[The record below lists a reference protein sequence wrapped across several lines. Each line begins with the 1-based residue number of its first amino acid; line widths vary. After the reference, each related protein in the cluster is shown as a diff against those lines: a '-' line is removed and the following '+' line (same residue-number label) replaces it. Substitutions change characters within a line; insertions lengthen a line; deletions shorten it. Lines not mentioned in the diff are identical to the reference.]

1 MTIRPLIL
9 FLLAVAPPVVAP
21 SAARA
26 APPAKS
32 SAPQTRGLYLQLIG
46 QARSDGRPR
55 AALAYLDDFD
65 KRFPGDVGAQVLR
78 VNSLLDLGQV
88 DEAERIVA
96 ALAKVQGN
104 ATVDAVRG
112 HALAARGHWREASER
127 YQAAVAASPADPL
140 LRNALGYAQLRAGE
154 GDSAIEELR
163 GACDLAPG
171 ETVIRNNLLLA
182 YAVTGRKQELSAGI
196 RTTGNRKAQAELLRT
211 ITTEAKRIAREP
223 ALPGKENGR

>member
-1 MTIRPLIL
+1 MTVRPLLL
-9 FLLAVAPPVVAP
+9 FLLAIAPAVAP
-21 SAARA
+21 A
-26 APPAKS
+26 APAAKPG
-32 SAPQTRGLYLQLIG
+32 APQTRGLYLQLIG

-96 ALAKVQGN
+96 GLAKVQGN

-127 YQAAVAASPADPL
+127 YQAAVVASPADPL
-140 LRNALGYAQLRAGE
+140 LRNALGYAQLRAGW
-154 GDSAIEELR
+154 GDSAIEQLR

-182 YAVTGRKQELSAGI
+182 YAVTGRKRELSAGV
-196 RTTGNRKAQAELLRT
+196 RKVGNRKAQAELLRT
-211 ITTEAKRIAREP
+211 ITTEAKRLATET
-223 ALPGKENGR
+223 AQPGKEDGR